1 MRDDKEKEMRRLGA
15 AGIDFLITYVFSV
28 IVYCM
33 MISFWKMIRTMRGA
47 DMGNY
52 SRLLVVLL
60 FFISYILTNVI
71 YSVFF
76 DSVFRGNTFGKRIVG
91 YKIYVR
97 EYKENRNWILK
108 HALLKTGA
116 SMVYIITVLYYI
128 CTFRMPY
135 DNMCGINSEIGKKES
150 DGTV

>member
-1 MRDDKEKEMRRLGA
+1 MRRLGA

-33 MISFWKMIRTMRGA
+33 MISFWKMIRTLRGA
-47 DMGNY
+47 AMGNY

-76 DSVFRGNTFGKRIVG
+76 DCLFQGNTLGKKMAGYRIC
-91 YKIYVR
+91 VR
-97 EYKENRNWILK
+97 EHKENRNWILK

-135 DNMCGINSEIGKKES
+135 DNMCGIISGIGKKES